1 MARMPPVVL
10 VLALVSC
17 RDDDGPG
24 GVTIVTGV
32 TSNVTTLTPET
43 TSTTTSTTGGASGSE
58 GASGSTSTT
67 TDPVDATGAS
77 SSTTTTTG
85 YETTAGDVGSSTTGP
100 PDPVEACLEKV
111 DPGDEC
117 SACICTD
124 CLELWDACHD
134 DQACAIIQECAQES
148 SCYGIDCL
156 EACETTIN
164 LWGGIGG
171 TSFGLWLPMT
181 NCLEASCRRLCPW

>member
-1 MARMPPVVL
+1 MPLVVL
-10 VLALVSC
+10 VLALAAC

-24 GVTIVTGV
+24 GITIVTGV
-32 TSNVTTLTPET
+32 TSNVTTLTPDT
-43 TSTTTSTTGGASGSE
+43 TSTTTSTTADASGSE

-67 TDPVDATGAS
+67 DPVDATSSS

-85 YETTAGDVGSSTTGP
+85 DETTAVDASSTTTTGP
-100 PDPVEACLEKV
+100 VDPVAACLEKV

-124 CLELWDACHD
+124 CLDLWNACHD
-134 DQACAIIQECAQES
+134 DQGCAIIQECAQES

-181 NCLEASCRRLCPW
+181 NCLEATCRPLCPW

>member
-1 MARMPPVVL
+1 MPLVVL
-10 VLALVSC
+10 VLALAAC

-24 GVTIVTGV
+24 GITIVTGV
-32 TSNVTTLTPET
+32 TSNVTTLTPDT
-43 TSTTTSTTGGASGSE
+43 TSTTTSTTASGSE

-67 TDPVDATGAS
+67 DPVDATS
-77 SSTTTTTG
+77 SSGSTTTTTG
-85 YETTAGDVGSSTTGP
+85 DETTAVDVSSTTMTGP
-100 PDPVEACLEKV
+100 VDPVAACLEKV

-124 CLELWDACHD
+124 CLDLWNACHD
-134 DQACAIIQECAQES
+134 DQGCAIIQECAQES

-156 EACETTIN
+156 DACETTIN

-171 TSFGLWLPMT
+171 TSFGLWHPMT
-181 NCLEASCRRLCPW
+181 NCLEATCRPLCPW

>member
-1 MARMPPVVL
+1 MARMPLLVL
-10 VLALVSC
+10 VLALAAC

-24 GVTIVTGV
+24 AITIVTGV
-32 TSNVTTLTPET
+32 TSNVTTLTPAT
-43 TSTTTSTTGGASGSE
+43 TSTTTSTTDASGSE

-67 TDPVDATGAS
+67 EPADATGSS

-85 YETTAGDVGSSTTGP
+85 DQTTAVDVSSTTTTGP
-100 PDPVEACLEKV
+100 VDPVEACLEKV

-124 CLELWDACHD
+124 CLDLWNACHD
-134 DQACAIIQECAQES
+134 DQGCAIIQECAQES
-148 SCYGIDCL
+148 SCYGLDCL

-164 LWGGIGG
+164 LWGGINGP
-171 TSFGLWLPMT
+171 SWDLWFPMT
-181 NCLEASCRRLCPW
+181 NCLQETCRPLCPW